1 MPSGPFHSLSAVL
14 EAQSQGQPGSY
25 ERGSDE
31 FSRVLT
37 FSDGVFAIAMTL
49 LVVGIAVPTL
59 DQAGLDKD
67 SVHDLAD
74 ALNDLVPNFISF
86 FISFAVIGRYWAAH
100 HEFVGLLARIDTRF
114 IATNLVYLAFI
125 AFLPFPTALL
135 GTLFENPLS
144 VAIYAVVVA
153 IVSGLEVVLFRQ
165 AQRRELLRLKIPKD
179 VYRWGVL
186 QSLTPVIFFLL
197 SVPVAFVST
206 TLAVILWFGGIP
218 LQVVSNRWKPENADR
233 YLAH

>member
-1 MPSGPFHSLSAVL
+1 VL

-49 LVVGIAVPTL
+49 LVVGIAVPKL
-59 DQAGLDKD
+59 NGLPED
-67 SVHDLAD
+67 SVHDLAN
-74 ALNDLVPNFISF
+74 ALNDRLPDFISF

-125 AFLPFPTALL
+125 AFLPFPTGLL
-135 GTLFENPLS
+135 GELFENPLS

-153 IVSGLEVVLFRQ
+153 IISGLEVVLFRQ
-165 AQRRELLRLKIPKD
+165 AQRRHLLRQQVPEN
-179 VYRWGVL
+179 VYRWGVI
-186 QSLTPVIFFLL
+186 QSLSPVVFFLI

-206 TLAVILWFGGIP
+206 TLAVVLWFGGIP
-218 LQVVSNRWKPENADR
+218 FQIVSNRWKPEDADR

>member
-1 MPSGPFHSLSAVL
+1 ML
-14 EAQSQGQPGSY
+14 EAQSQRQPGSY
-25 ERGSDE
+25 ERGTDE
-31 FSRVLT
+31 FSRVLA

-49 LVVGIAVPTL
+49 LVVGIAVPEL
-59 DQAGLDKD
+59 KHVDKD
-67 SVHDLAD
+67 SVHNLAN
-74 ALNDLVPNFISF
+74 ALDDLVPNFVSF

-100 HEFVGLLARIDTRF
+100 HEFVGLLARIDNRL

-144 VAIYAVVVA
+144 VALYAVMVS
-153 IVSGLEVVLFRQ
+153 IISGLEVVQFRG
-165 AQRRELLRLKIPKD
+165 AQRRGLMRQKIPED
-179 VYRWGVL
+179 VYRWGVI
-186 QSLTPVIFFLL
+186 QSLSPVIFFLI

-206 TLAVILWFGGIP
+206 TLAVVLWFGGIP
-218 LQVVSNRWKPENADR
+218 FAAISNRWKPEDADR